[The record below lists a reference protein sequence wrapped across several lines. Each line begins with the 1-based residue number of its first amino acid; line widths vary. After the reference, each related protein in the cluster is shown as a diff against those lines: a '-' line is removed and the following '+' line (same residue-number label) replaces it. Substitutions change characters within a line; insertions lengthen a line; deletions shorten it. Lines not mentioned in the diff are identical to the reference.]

1 MANVVWVVI
10 ATLFFGIFLDVEIN
24 ESRFDWGCALNNVD
38 ADRTVQGKCFVEYE
52 GLCNKLSVPPYVFVI
67 VNFSLP
73 FLFCV
78 IYSEFTM
85 PRVKSLVNRADV
97 ERGQNETVTLS
108 RQRKLFI
115 AYFCQLAA
123 RLCIGIVFIV
133 LLLTEVFYPREFP
146 SNFICNFI
154 RETDNQTAYTTGNA
168 TTRTYKCNSQRG
180 HKKTLWMYALVGVN
194 GIFAVILLIEI
205 VIILSRARKGKHF
218 MNDSQFYNDHLKS
231 NNDQQD
237 ELKRRKS
244 RQEISLLVIPQQE
257 LQDSQEGTDH
267 EILEREHSTQFQTAI
282 KCMKETV
289 MKNNEQLEGPS
300 SPFKPNPGEGDET
313 KHLKLDQ
320 IYTNVIIYPGRA
332 KYDFPKD
339 RLGQLKVYPKPEANL
354 SPKRPGDIFDDQP
367 KKILIVGRPGIGK
380 TLYCSK
386 LMRDWASDRLF
397 DQAQNAEFRFEVA
410 FLVKFKRLNSSKKLN
425 LRELLNRSEFS
436 MNVTDVVWDY
446 ILENPNKVLLI
457 FDGVDE
463 FSGRKEINGNDSA
476 SREMQREM
484 AERRMPLH
492 ALYSKILSGE
502 LLDGAF
508 VLTTTRPT
516 AVSCV
521 TDFEFSRVGEILG
534 FSSEQV
540 ENYVEKFT
548 DDDKDAKET
557 IWQHISNNLNLFSL
571 CYIPVNCFIICSCL
585 LYILKTVPLDFT
597 DAASKVLPTKLTH
610 IYNFAVKIFYFW
622 HSDKYRNKTVDQE
635 EIFKPLDKLP
645 DDSEVKKD
653 FKKLGKIAFKGIK
666 EGRLTF
672 ESDEV
677 TNLEDCGLLHRLPDL
692 KMTAER
698 PDKGHK
704 AQYCFVHL
712 TIQEFLAAKH
722 IADFKNENK
731 LRKFVSRHIEEG
743 AWQVVL
749 QFVAGL
755 LVDRD
760 KPLTDIFTN
769 LLPASTYEEESSPR
783 RTISWP
789 ISRDAQLALTLCHCL
804 YEINADHSA
813 VRKKIREIGF
823 NAVVFKNCQLGPT
836 DCTAIVNFV
845 KMSNKIL
852 MIGLEGNNIG
862 PLGCKEIGTLFS
874 RGDSDSNRKLK
885 TVSLDKNS
893 ITDEGVKYLAETL
906 KHSNCELES
915 LTLESNKITF
925 QGVKYLIEAL
935 KHSNCKLSS
944 LNFAF
949 NNITDEG
956 VMYLAE
962 ALKESNCKLN
972 TLNLWQDNITD
983 EGVKYLAGA
992 LKHSNCKLNSLN
1004 LGYNGITNESE
1015 KYLTEAL
1022 MHSNCKLKSLDLRN
1036 TTINKRIQSKWEAI
1050 MIAKSAVRS
1059 DVN

>member
-1 MANVVWVVI
+1 MANVFWTVI
-10 ATLFFGIFLDVEIN
+10 ATVFVAIFLDMEIN
-24 ESRFDWGCALNNVD
+24 ESRFDWSCALNNAD
-38 ADRTVQGKCFVEYE
+38 ADRTVRGNCFVEYE
-52 GLCNKLSVPPYVFVI
+52 GFYNKLSVPPYGFVI

-73 FLFCV
+73 FVFCV
-78 IYSEFTM
+78 IYSVFAK
-85 PRVKSLVNRADV
+85 PRVSSLVNRKDRDV
-97 ERGQNETVTLS
+97 KSIQNEQTNS
-108 RQRKLFI
+108 SQRKLFTG
-115 AYFCQLAA
+115 YFCQLAT

-133 LLLTEVFYPREFP
+133 LLQTEVFYPREFP
-146 SNFICNFI
+146 SNFICNLM
-154 RETDNQTAYTTGNA
+154 RETVNQTVNTTGNA
-168 TTRTYKCNSQRG
+168 KTQTYKCNSQRA
-180 HKKTLWMYALVGVN
+180 HKKTSWMYALGGVD

-205 VIILSRARKGKHF
+205 FIILSRARKGKQF

-231 NNDQQD
+231 NNDQRK
-237 ELKRRKS
+237 ELKRENS
-244 RQEISLLVIPQQE
+244 RQEIPLLVIPQQE
-257 LQDSQEGTDH
+257 LQHLQEGTDH
-267 EILEREHSTQFQTAI
+267 EILELERSTQFQTSI
-282 KCMKETV
+282 KCMKESV
-289 MKNNEQLEGPS
+289 MKNSERLGGHS

-320 IYTNVIIYPGRA
+320 IYTNVIIHPGRA
-332 KYDFPKD
+332 NYDFPKD
-339 RLGQLKVYPKPEANL
+339 RLEQLKVYPKPEANL
-354 SPKRPGDIFDDQP
+354 SPKRPGDVFDDQH

-380 TLYCSK
+380 TLYCTK

-397 DQAQNAEFRFEVA
+397 DEAQNTEFRFEVA
-410 FLVKFKRLNSSKKLN
+410 FLVKFRRLNSTSELN

-436 MNVTDVVWDY
+436 MNVNDLLWDY

-463 FSGRKEINGNDSA
+463 FSGRKKINGNDSA
-476 SREMQREM
+476 RKEMQREM

-521 TDFEFSRVGEILG
+521 RDIEFSRVGEILG

-548 DDDKDAKET
+548 DDDKDAGET

-585 LYILKTVPLDFT
+585 LYILKNLPSDFT

-610 IYNFAVKIFYFW
+610 IYSFAVKIFYFW

-635 EIFKPLDKLP
+635 EILKPFDNLAD
-645 DDSEVKKD
+645 EVKED
-653 FKKLGKIAFKGIK
+653 FKKLGRIAFKGIK

-698 PDKGHK
+698 PDKGRK

-712 TIQEFLAAKH
+712 TIQEFLAAKY
-722 IADFKNENK
+722 ITDSKNEKN
-731 LRKFVSRHIEEG
+731 LRKFISNHITDG

-760 KPLTDIFTN
+760 EPLTDIFTN
-769 LLPASTYEEESSPR
+769 IMPASTYTEEPR
-783 RTISWP
+783 KRMIINWP
-789 ISRDAQLALTLCHCL
+789 ISKDAHLALTLCHCL
-804 YEINADHSA
+804 YEIDADHSA

-823 NAVVFKNCQLGPT
+823 NAVVFKNCQLGPA

-845 KMSNKIL
+845 KMRKKIL

-862 PLGCKEIGTLFS
+862 SLGCKEIGTLFS
-874 RGDSDSNRKLK
+874 RSDSDSNRKVKILN
-885 TVSLDKNS
+885 LDKNS

-906 KHSNCELES
+906 KHSSCELES
-915 LTLESNKITF
+915 LSLESNNITF

-935 KHSNCKLSS
+935 KHSNCKLNS
-944 LNFAF
+944 LNFAY

-956 VMYLAE
+956 AKLLAE
-962 ALKESNCKLN
+962 ALKESSCKLSC
-972 TLNLWQDNITD
+972 LNLWQNNITE
-983 EGVKYLAGA
+983 EGVKYLAEA
-992 LKHSNCKLNSLN
+992 LMHSNCKLNSLN
-1004 LGYNGITNESE
+1004 LGFNTITNES
-1015 KYLTEAL
+1015 KRYLAEAQK
-1022 MHSNCKLKSLDLRN
+1022 HSNCKLS
-1036 TTINKRIQSKWEAI
+1036 IYPHG
-1050 MIAKSAVRS
+1050 
-1059 DVN
+1059 